1 MKDKE
6 LLEKVQ
12 KARNMIEHIDEA
24 VTNNLARSEYGSE
37 AFKQNQRRSNALL
50 KVIRAMEELKY
61 EL

>member
-37 AFKQNQRRSNALL
+37 AFKQNQRIAYAMLR
-50 KVIRAMEELKY
+50 VIRAMEALKY